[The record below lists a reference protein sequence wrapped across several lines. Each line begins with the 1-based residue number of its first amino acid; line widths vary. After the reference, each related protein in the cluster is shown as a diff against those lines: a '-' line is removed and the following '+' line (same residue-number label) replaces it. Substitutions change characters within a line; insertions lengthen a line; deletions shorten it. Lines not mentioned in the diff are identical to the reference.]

1 MSHRQTNL
9 SDSLSAELSQR
20 VKDHVDKVLLE
31 IIRPNFGSQFAQSA
45 PELARFREA
54 IAQSDSNDDVDFLR
68 IFREFIPTTNYEPY
82 RPFIAKFLAS
92 PCMEA
97 DVKNMFAPGLPYF
110 LAMTSM
116 TSRNAP
122 KLFPKYRP
130 PPHLFQQLS
139 YQGYSPSEGTTLA
152 PSSLRHW
159 QVLKIDCEDGQ
170 SSKEMAVCSTSIGIL
185 RMGMNWD
192 LEHDKDRLDLWVP
205 GKTDPFAISL
215 VKNYRTLFILNALFA
230 LADCRVTTI
239 RFLFANVFVIFLQYV
254 EDEWPLLVECIEKGV
269 IPDIEDL
276 GDLRAPLERH
286 LSPNPVRAA
295 ELREIGPPVI
305 QGWAVRVW
313 PDLKQFVGITGGQA
327 AVSVPKARQVIHIL
341 GPSVAIKS
349 HGYGTAECGLARA
362 YHEGNPN
369 TDFKV
374 MFRDGVVE
382 FLDVRSNEPSDR
394 VLSSWELVTGGE
406 YEPVVTTCNGLW
418 RYRIA
423 DVITVK
429 GFAPDDGLPIIN
441 YLHRRDDSLGVAFGA
456 SCTESQ
462 LTNAIVSAAQ
472 QSIGQIVAFTIV
484 LDDRDQPVTHG
495 YLVELA
501 GELSSCLL
509 QSSFTRLM
517 ATREIFE
524 NLISASDDY
533 RLAVWQGKSRRP
545 TIRIVDKGT
554 FAEYYRQ
561 KCEQTNIT
569 VGHVKVPVVTFDPA
583 MKEWFLERVIMEL

>member
-1 MSHRQTNL
+1 MSHCQTDL
-9 SDSLSAELSQR
+9 LDSLSAELSQQL
-20 VKDHVDKVLLE
+20 KDHTDKVLLE
-31 IIRPNFGSQFAQSA
+31 IIRPNFASQFAQGA
-45 PELARFREA
+45 PELAGFRKA
-54 IAQSDSNDDVDFLR
+54 IAQSDSKDDVDFLR
-68 IFREFIPTTNYEPY
+68 SFREFIPITNYEPY
-82 RPFIAKFLAS
+82 RPFIAKFLAI

-116 TSRNAP
+116 TTRNAP

-130 PPHLFQQLS
+130 PPHLLQQLS
-139 YQGYSPSEGTTLA
+139 YQGFCPSEGVTLA
-152 PSSLRHW
+152 PFSLRHW
-159 QVLKIDCEDGQ
+159 QVLRIDCEDGQ
-170 SSKEMAVCSTSIGIL
+170 SSREVAVCSMSIGIL
-185 RMGMNWD
+185 RMAMNWD
-192 LEHDKDRLDLWVP
+192 IEHDKDRLDLWVP
-205 GKTDPFAISL
+205 GKTDPYAISL

-230 LADCRVTTI
+230 LADRRVSTI

-254 EDEWPLLVECIEKGV
+254 EDEWRLLVECIEKGI
-269 IPDIEDL
+269 IPDVEDL

-286 LSPNPVRAA
+286 LTPNPVRAA

-313 PDLKQFVGITGGQA
+313 PDLQQFVGITGGQA
-327 AVSVPKARQVIHIL
+327 AVSAPKARQGWKVTHLL

-349 HGYGTAECGLARA
+349 HGYGTAECGLARV
-362 YHEGNPN
+362 YHRGNPN

-374 MFRDGVVE
+374 AFRDGVVE
-382 FLDVRSNEPSDR
+382 FLDVRDEPSGR
-394 VLSSWELVTGGE
+394 VLSAWELVTGGN
-406 YEPVVTTCNGLW
+406 YEPVVTTYNGLW

-429 GFAPDDGLPIIN
+429 GFAPDDGLPVIN
-441 YLHRRDDSLGVAFGA
+441 YLHRRDDSLGAAFGA

-484 LDDRDQPVTHG
+484 LDDRDKPVTYG

-501 GELSSCLL
+501 GELR
-509 QSSFTRLM
+509 QDARM
-517 ATREIFE
+517 ATKHIFE
-524 NLISASDDY
+524 SLISASDDY
-533 RLAVWQGKSRRP
+533 RLVVWQGKSRRP
-545 TIRIVDKGT
+545 TIRIMDKGT
-554 FAEYYRQ
+554 FAEYHRQ
-561 KCEQTNIT
+561 KCEQTNIM
-569 VGHVKVPVVTFDPA
+569 VGQVKVPIVIFDPA

>member
-1 MSHRQTNL
+1 M
-9 SDSLSAELSQR
+9 
-20 VKDHVDKVLLE
+20 
-31 IIRPNFGSQFAQSA
+31 
-45 PELARFREA
+45 
-54 IAQSDSNDDVDFLR
+54 
-68 IFREFIPTTNYEPY
+68 
-82 RPFIAKFLAS
+82 
-92 PCMEA
+92 
-97 DVKNMFAPGLPYF
+97 
-110 LAMTSM
+110 
-116 TSRNAP
+116 
-122 KLFPKYRP
+122 
-130 PPHLFQQLS
+130 
-139 YQGYSPSEGTTLA
+139 
-152 PSSLRHW
+152 
-159 QVLKIDCEDGQ
+159 DCEDGQ
-170 SSKEMAVCSTSIGIL
+170 SSKEVAVCSTSVGIL

-254 EDEWPLLVECIEKGV
+254 EDEWPLLVECIEKGI

-286 LSPNPVRAA
+286 LTPDPVRAA

-313 PDLKQFVGITGGQA
+313 PDLKQFIGITGGQA
-327 AVSVPKARQVIHIL
+327 AVSVPKVIHLL

-374 MFRDGVVE
+374 AFRDGVVE
-382 FLDVRSNEPSDR
+382 FLDVHSDDPSDR
-394 VLSSWELVTGGE
+394 VLSPWELVTGGN
-406 YEPVVTTCNGLW
+406 YEPIVTTHNGLW

-429 GFAPDDGLPIIN
+429 GFAPDDGLPVIN
-441 YLHRRDDSLGVAFGA
+441 YLHRRNDSLGVTFGV

-462 LTNAIVSAAQ
+462 LTDAIVSVAQ
-472 QSIGQIVAFTIV
+472 QSIGQIIAFTIV
-484 LDDRDQPVTHG
+484 LDDRDKPVTYG
-495 YLVELA
+495 YLIELA
-501 GELSSCLL
+501 GELR
-509 QSSFTRLM
+509 QDARM
-517 ATREIFE
+517 ATRQIFE

-533 RLAVWQGKSRRP
+533 RLVVWQGKSRRP

-554 FAEYYRQ
+554 FAEYHRQ
-561 KCEQTNIT
+561 KCEQMNIT
-569 VGHVKVPVVTFDPA
+569 MGHVKVPVVISDPA
-583 MKEWFLERVIMEL
+583 MKKWFLERVVMEL